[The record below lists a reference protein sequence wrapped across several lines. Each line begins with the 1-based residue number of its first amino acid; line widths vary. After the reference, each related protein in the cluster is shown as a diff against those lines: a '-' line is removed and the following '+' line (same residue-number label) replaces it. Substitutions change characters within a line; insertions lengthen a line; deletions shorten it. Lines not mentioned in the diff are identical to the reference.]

1 MYACFHCIVYSEQND
16 VITLCSSLFNSKVS
30 NEQILRNNNW
40 QFQNWKRLIRHPLH
54 ELFLRSSHRAERFP
68 RDHYVANSETAV
80 PLFVE
85 RLHATVSAITDW
97 ARKCFMTLSFIC
109 LSVKLFNK
117 ITLTSYTKQPLF
129 YFHHWLHRNKSEIN
143 IKLNSVKLHVCGEK
157 LIRNEVFSV
166 TRWVA
171 NI

>member
-1 MYACFHCIVYSEQND
+1 MFSLYCVYSEQND

-68 RDHYVANSETAV
+68 RDHSVANSETAV

-85 RLHATVSAITDW
+85 RLHATVNAITDW
-97 ARKCFMTLSFIC
+97 ASKCFMTLSFIY
-109 LSVKLFNK
+109 LSVKLFK
-117 ITLTSYTKQPLF
+117 ITRSFVLNQLFPTDMKFDWTKFYVYLT
-129 YFHHWLHRNKSEIN
+129 
-143 IKLNSVKLHVCGEK
+143 
-157 LIRNEVFSV
+157 LISM
-166 TRWVA
+166 
-171 NI
+171 